1 MDRDH
6 PAGLGMTLLARVAD
20 LLAPPPD
27 PYATNPVGWV
37 HERRHGVTWSRQR
50 QVLASVR
57 DNRYTAVV
65 SAHSTGKS
73 HIASE
78 AVLWWVDTHPA
89 DQVFIVTTAPSVTQV
104 KAILWRYIK
113 RGHRALGMDGYITD
127 SDTPEWKL
135 PGGVLIGYGRKPQDL
150 RNAEEAATAFQGIHA
165 PYVLVVM
172 DEAGGIPVW
181 LWNAVDTL
189 VTGPF
194 NRVLAI
200 GNPDDPSSHFAKV
213 AMPGSTWNKIFIS
226 AFDTPA
232 FTGEEVAPQL
242 LDALVSKE
250 WVEER
255 KQLWGVDSPL
265 YTSKV
270 LGQFPEITEETLL
283 YPSWVRQAQEQD
295 LSGVAIS
302 EPGVFGLDVAR
313 TGNNETACYRN
324 RAGMI
329 RQEWVARKQDTMVT
343 SGRMAQCHNDTFGY
357 APSHIDTVG
366 IGGGVYDRLREQGFP
381 VIAFVASEKP
391 TTPHAQARFVNRRA
405 EQWWTFREGLEQ
417 GLYDLPPD
425 GEDDQLIS
433 QLLSIK
439 YRIRSDGRIII
450 ESKEDMEKRGLPSPD
465 RADAAMQ
472 STCGGGREFYLPP
485 ARRADVR
492 GVDEASLT
500 ADLLERK
507 W

>member
-1 MDRDH
+1 MS
-6 PAGLGMTLLARVAD
+6 LLARVAD
-20 LLAPPPD
+20 ALAPPPD
-27 PYATNPVGWV
+27 PYANDPVGWV
-37 HERRHGVTWSRQR
+37 HARRKGHTWSAQR
-50 QVLASVR
+50 RVLDSVR
-57 DNRYTAVV
+57 DNRFTAVA

-78 AVLWWVDTHPA
+78 AVLWWVDTHPH
-89 DQVFIVTTAPSVTQV
+89 DQVFVVTTAPSVTQV

-113 RGHRALGMDGYITD
+113 RGHRELAMPGYITD
-127 SDTPEWKL
+127 ADTPEWKL

-189 VTGPF
+189 VTSPM

-213 AMPGSTWNKIFIS
+213 CAPGSVWHKTFIS

-232 FTGEEVAPQL
+232 YTGEQVPPFL
-242 LDALVSKE
+242 LDALVSRE

-255 KQLWGVDSPL
+255 KRLWGESSPL
-265 YTSKV
+265 YISKV
-270 LGQFPEITEETLL
+270 LGQFPEVTEETLL
-283 YPSWVRQAQEQD
+283 YPSWVRAAQAQD
-295 LSGVAIS
+295 LSRDAIT

-313 TGNNETACYRN
+313 KGSNETACYRN

-329 RQEWVARKQDTMVT
+329 RQEWTARKEDTMAT
-343 SGRMAQCHNDTFGY
+343 AGRVVQVLNATLGY
-357 APSHIDTVG
+357 APVHVDTIGV
-366 IGGGVYDRLREQGFP
+366 GGGVYDRLVEQGFSAVP
-381 VIAFVASEKP
+381 FVASERP
-391 TTPHAQARFVNRRA
+391 TTPQAQKRFANRRA
-405 EQWWTFREGLEQ
+405 EQWWAFREGMEQ

-425 GEDDQLIS
+425 GEDDELIS

-439 YRIRSDGRIII
+439 YHIRSDGRVII
-450 ESKEDMEKRGLPSPD
+450 ESKDDLEKRGMPSPD
-465 RADAAMQ
+465 RADAVMQ
-472 STCGGGREFYLPP
+472 STCVGRGEFFVPP
-485 ARRADVR
+485 AQRADSR

-500 ADLLERK
+500 ADLLERR